1 MPKLKMLWI
10 TLLVLCVDARLIAEH
25 MPPTAHLRAVHGP
38 QDLAELES
46 FLDGQTVLVF
56 AHQDDE
62 LLWMLPFWPVA
73 RKFLLSAYPAFPH
86 MRALALSLPPKP
98 YYGQRWEPI
107 WGLQDTNVFAV
118 TFTDKC
124 SRSKIV
130 HLASIKEHLRPY
142 LQHDVKRVVTHNN
155 WGEYGHQEHR
165 LVNQA
170 VRELAVEYK
179 LDVYALGVQVHL
191 PIYERPEGYE
201 NVADWL
207 GLPQPIEGFFDTELF
222 YRLRQ
227 EYLNRRLYGSTP
239 ETTRTLLRWSST
251 LWTWSPGPLAF
262 PVGWRPYIKLV
273 KAGEDLTSGND
284 AVRKLTEQPIIN
296 ACTEH

>member
-1 MPKLKMLWI
+1 MPKLQMLWI

-25 MPPTAHLRAVHGP
+25 MPPTVHLRAVHGP
-38 QDLAELES
+38 QDLTELES

-56 AHQDDE
+56 AHEDDE

-73 RKFLLSAYPAFPH
+73 RKFLLSAYPAFPQ
-86 MRALALSLPPKP
+86 MQALTVSFPPKP
-98 YYGQRWEPI
+98 YYAQRWEPI
-107 WGLQDTNVFAV
+107 WGLQDADAFAV

-124 SRSKIV
+124 LRDKIV
-130 HLASIKEHLRPY
+130 HVASIKEHLRPY
-142 LQHDVKRVVTHNN
+142 LQQDVKRVVTHNN

-191 PIYERPEGYE
+191 PNYERPEGYA
-201 NVADWL
+201 NVADQT

-222 YRLRQ
+222 YRIRQ
-227 EYLNRRLYGSTP
+227 EYLNRRLYGSRP
-239 ETTRTLLRWSST
+239 ETTQKLHRWSST
-251 LWTWSPGPLAF
+251 LWTWSPGPRAF
-262 PVGWRPYIKLV
+262 PAGWRPYIKLV
-273 KAGEDLTSGND
+273 KAGEDLTIGND

-296 ACTEH
+296 ACMAH

>member
-10 TLLVLCVDARLIAEH
+10 TLFVLCVDARLIAQH
-25 MPPTAHLRAVHGP
+25 MPPTVSLRAVHGS

-56 AHQDDE
+56 AHQDDD
-62 LLWMLPFWPVA
+62 LLWMLPFWPIA
-73 RKFLLSAYPAFPH
+73 RKFLLAAYPAFPH
-86 MRALALSLPPKP
+86 MQDLALSLPPKP

-107 WGLQDTNVFAV
+107 WGLQDANVFAV

-124 SRSKIV
+124 LRDKIV

-142 LQHDVKRVVTHNN
+142 LQQDVKRVVTHNN

-191 PIYERPEGYE
+191 PSYERPEGYE
-201 NVADWL
+201 DIADWTA
-207 GLPQPIEGFFDTELF
+207 LPQPIQGFFDAELF
-222 YRLRQ
+222 YRIRQ
-227 EYLNRRLYGSTP
+227 EYLTRRPYGSTP
-239 ETTRTLLRWSST
+239 ETTRKLRRWSST
-251 LWTWSPGPLAF
+251 LWTWSPGALAF
-262 PVGWRPYIKLV
+262 PAGWRPYIKLV
-273 KAGEDLTSGND
+273 KAGEDLTIGND

-296 ACTEH
+296 ACMEH